1 MRNLIEFLKRQELMG
16 LQMVEDRVS
25 PGFVAGNVASGR
37 VSEPHPCI
45 RSNLISWPSGT
56 LLPRKRWPG

>member
-1 MRNLIEFLKRQELMG
+1 MG

-25 PGFVAGNVASGR
+25 PGCVAGNVASGR
-37 VSEPHPCI
+37 VSEPHPRI

-56 LLPRKRWPG
+56 LLPRERGPK

>member
-1 MRNLIEFLKRQELMG
+1 MG

-37 VSEPHPCI
+37 VSEPHPRI

-56 LLPRKRWPG
+56 PLPRKRWPW